1 MSHVLTQEKPVE
13 LGRIQ
18 EKNMT
23 IQEDGMQTKRFTT
36 FFEKVWLA
44 DLRVNYLG
52 PAKILAGW
60 VIDSMISLFSPDD
73 QEKPNA
79 ALARRQRSL

>member
-36 FFEKVWLA
+36 FFEKV
-44 DLRVNYLG
+44 
-52 PAKILAGW
+52 
-60 VIDSMISLFSPDD
+60 
-73 QEKPNA
+73 
-79 ALARRQRSL
+79 